1 MKLMSHRLWRPVA
14 ASIALLLPLA
24 AVGGTASAQTLAEC
38 PDVTVTVAAPTAD
51 APMTVS
57 VSIAPEIP
65 IKPAADA
72 DPASYHLHY
81 FVDTE
86 AVAAGTLVPA
96 GDPQVIH
103 SAATSVDL
111 GALTPGEHTVTVVVG
126 QMDHTACDARG
137 TVSFTVEEEV
147 ASAPAPAAPATGNAG
162 LVPQTGSSVLAGML
176 LATVAI
182 AGTVVARRV
191 TARN

>member
-1 MKLMSHRLWRPVA
+1 MKLVSHRLWRPVA

-24 AVGGTASAQTLAEC
+24 AVGGTASAQTLAAC
-38 PDVTVTVAAPTAD
+38 PDVTVTVAAPAAD
-51 APMTVS
+51 APTTVS
-57 VSIAPEIP
+57 VSIEPEIP

-72 DPASYHLHY
+72 DPASFHLHY

-103 SAATSVDL
+103 SASTSVDL

-137 TVSFTVEEEV
+137 TVSFTVED
-147 ASAPAPAAPATGNAG
+147 AAPAPAPTAPATGNAG
-162 LVPQTGSSVLAGML
+162 LLPQASSSVLASML

-182 AGTVVARRV
+182 AGAVVARRM
-191 TARN
+191 TAKS